1 MQEAALMTLLLSLFL
16 NKKLWSDYRL
26 TKGLKKYYSSVIS
39 SRACMCLCRIDR
51 PCEAET
57 FEESCLRLRGQFSV
71 TKVIFKCFFFFFF
84 WFTVMLM
91 HTLSFLF
98 PSFPMSHGVCLI
110 NIAAILLRALLDSA
124 LNKKLHCQSLLQIIF
139 VLIPFLLP
147 DIWLHYELYCTRWIC
162 MYVDYQKTTKCFSQ
176 SVLCLI
182 NWDTGSNYSVLHCVT
197 IHTTRIHTPW
207 VNPWVIFIILPFN
220 TPSFIHT
227 VLYPSS
233 LYPSFQLFFDPPLP
247 QSIPYSFSIH
257 PL

>member
-1 MQEAALMTLLLSLFL
+1 
-16 NKKLWSDYRL
+16 
-26 TKGLKKYYSSVIS
+26 
-39 SRACMCLCRIDR
+39 
-51 PCEAET
+51 
-57 FEESCLRLRGQFSV
+57 
-71 TKVIFKCFFFFFF
+71 
-84 WFTVMLM
+84 M

-227 VLYPSS
+227 VLHPS
-233 LYPSFQLFFDPPLP
+233 LYPSFQLFFDPP
-247 QSIPYSFSIH
+247 SIYPLFFFHPSFINRFPFFCWSVPHSYLLH
-257 PL
+257 PLPFSLLCNRPSFLDTFLSFDIHF